1 MILERPLV
9 AYYDFPR
16 RAAADRQAV
25 KELMREV
32 ARSDEFILKQRVRD
46 YEAELCA
53 HVGVGHAIAVS
64 SGTSALHLALAALGV
79 GPGDEVVTPAF
90 SFHSS
95 ATPIALLGATPVLVD
110 VGESFLIDPARIAA
124 AATSRTRGVIPVH
137 LFSDMA
143 DMPRIAS
150 LARDSGWWVLED
162 SAIALGMSRDG
173 LAAGRWGDL
182 GVFSFHPA
190 KPLPGVSDGGAIVTD
205 DEALADR
212 CRMLRN
218 HGQDGVNR
226 FLHHIVGFNARMDEI
241 NAALL
246 SQRLRGYRE
255 TVAARAAIA
264 DRYDDA
270 FADLGPALRTPLP
283 TTCDRVY
290 YTYVVRADRRDE
302 LEHHLAGRGIES
314 LVYYPRPLHLQPAFA
329 YLGHRAG
336 DFPEAERAAAEAL
349 ALPLHPRMPEAD
361 VERVI
366 QAVRSFHGA

>member
-1 MILERPLV
+1 MILDRPLV
-9 AYYDFPR
+9 PYYDFPR
-16 RAAADRQAV
+16 RSAADRQAV
-25 KELMREV
+25 KDLMREV
-32 ARSDEFILKQRVRD
+32 ARSDEFILKRRVRD
-46 YEAELCA
+46 YEAGLCA
-53 HVGVGHAIAVS
+53 HAGVAHAVAVS
-64 SGTSALHLALAALGV
+64 SGTSALHVALAALGV
-79 GPGDEVVTPAF
+79 GEGDEVITPAF

-110 VGESFLIDPARIAA
+110 IGEDFLIDPELIAA
-124 AATSRTRGVIPVH
+124 AATPRTRGVVPVH
-137 LFSDMA
+137 LFSAMA
-143 DMPRIAS
+143 DMPRIAA
-150 LARDSGWWVLED
+150 LARDHGWWVLED

-173 LAAGRWGDL
+173 VGAGRWGDL

-205 DEALADR
+205 DAALAER

-226 FLHHIVGFNARMDEI
+226 FLHHVVGFNARMDEI

-246 SQRLRGYRE
+246 SQRLRGYRA
-255 TVAARAAIA
+255 TLTARAAIA
-264 DRYDDA
+264 RRYDAA
-270 FADLGPALRTPLP
+270 FADLAPALRTPLP
-283 TTCDRVY
+283 AACERVY

-302 LEHHLAGRGIES
+302 LERHLAERGIES

-329 YLGHRAG
+329 DLGHRAG

-366 QAVRSFHGA
+366 EAVRAFHGT

>member
-9 AYYDFPR
+9 PYYDFPR
-16 RAAADRQAV
+16 RFDPERQAV
-25 KELMREV
+25 KDLVREV
-32 ARSDEFILKQRVRD
+32 ARSDEFILKRRVRD

-64 SGTSALHLALAALGV
+64 SGTSALHVALAALGV
-79 GPGDEVVTPAF
+79 GPGDEVITPAF

-95 ATPIALLGATPVLVD
+95 ATPVALLGATPVLVD
-110 VGESFLIDPARIAA
+110 VGESFLIDPDRIAA
-124 AATSRTRGVIPVH
+124 AATPRTRGVIPVH
-137 LFSDMA
+137 LFADMA
-143 DMPRIAS
+143 DMPAIAS
-150 LARDSGWWVLED
+150 LARERGWWVLED

-173 LAAGRWGDL
+173 IAAGRWGDL

-205 DEALADR
+205 DEQLATR

-246 SQRLRGYRE
+246 SQRLRGYGE
-255 TVAARAAIA
+255 SLAAREAIA
-264 DRYDDA
+264 HRYDDA
-270 FADLGPALRTPLP
+270 FADLAPALRTPLP

-302 LEHHLAGRGIES
+302 LERHLAGRGIES

-349 ALPLHPRMPEAD
+349 ALPLHPRMPQDD

-366 QAVRSFHGA
+366 QAVRAFHGA